1 MIKRSVSFGLLLAA
15 LGLLSETETL
25 DAGTVDLVY
34 GGSLLDG
41 TLGML
46 DRLRQIKGQ
55 YGEVHIQ
62 SPLYSSQDGF
72 SFKTHHT
79 ASLYS
84 PVFHY
89 DGHGPIYFT
98 KGQSNPLPGLRD
110 LVFIDACNGFSS
122 LNWFGGCSRVF
133 MGWVGA
139 VNPAYAYAWS
149 GYFYEGLFNL
159 YEQGHHY
166 TIRQAYDYASFQNDL
181 HIQVGYVQIRV
192 PLPAPEY
199 EEREPGDADR
209 NVDYFERTNG

>member
-41 TLGML
+41 ALGML
-46 DRLRQIKGQ
+46 DRLRQIRAQ
-55 YGEVHIQ
+55 YDGVHIQ
-62 SPLYSSQDGF
+62 SPLYSSWREF
-72 SFKTHHT
+72 SFKTRQA
-79 ASLYS
+79 ASLYC

-89 DGHGPIYFT
+89 DGHDPIDFSR
-98 KGQSNPLPGLRD
+98 KHRRKPPGLKD

-192 PLPAPEY
+192 PLAD
-199 EEREPGDADR
+199 PGIDPCVEGGDHR
-209 NVDYFERTNG
+209 SVDDFEKTYW